1 MKHSVLKKTAAL
13 FAALTVLTLT
23 GCAGGAVQSST
34 PQPEAPAV
42 TGNVTVTVFDVG
54 KADAMVIQTENSVT
68 VIDAANKGDGKC
80 IDKFLTKQGID
91 TVDLMIITHFDKDHV
106 GGASRVINK
115 MNVKEVLVPNYESE
129 LEEYKNF
136 VEKVEETETP
146 VTKLDFGASYDWTPD
161 DIACTVY
168 ASERDNYGR
177 DEENDFSLV
186 MYMQHGENK
195 FLFAGDAEDPR
206 QQEIMALGLGK
217 VDFMKF
223 PYHGNYLSTTEQFLD
238 TFDPKYT
245 VVCCSEKEYAD
256 PNTVE
261 TLEKRKIETYYTC
274 DGNVTVVS
282 DGKALTCTQEAP
294 AK

>member
-1 MKHSVLKKTAAL
+1 MKHTILKKTAAL
-13 FAALTVLTLT
+13 FSALAVLSLS
-23 GCAGGAVQSST
+23 GCAGGTEPTGSSV
-34 PQPEAPAV
+34 PDAPAV
-42 TGNVTVTVFDVG
+42 TGDVTITAFNVG
-54 KADAMVIQTENSVT
+54 KADALVIQTANTVT
-68 VIDAANKGDGKC
+68 VIDAGNKGDGKY

-115 MNVKEVLVPNYESE
+115 LTVNEVIVPNYESE
-129 LEEYKNF
+129 IDEYKSF
-136 VEKVEETETP
+136 IEKAEETETK
-146 VTKLDFGASYDWTPD
+146 VTPLDFGSKYEWNPD
-161 DIACTVY
+161 DAVCTLY
-168 ASERDNYGR
+168 AAEKDNYGR

-186 MYMQHGENK
+186 LYMQHGENT

-206 QQEIMALGLGK
+206 QQEIMKLGLGK
-217 VDFMKF
+217 VDFLKF
-223 PYHGNYLSTTEQFLD
+223 PYHGNYLPTTEAFLD
-238 TFDPKYT
+238 AFAPKYT

-282 DGKALTCTQEAP
+282 DGKSLTCTQEA
-294 AK
+294 AE

>member
-1 MKHSVLKKTAAL
+1 MKHSILKKTAAL

-68 VIDAANKGDGKC
+68 VIDAGNKGDGKY
-80 IDKFLTKQGID
+80 IDKFLTNQGID
-91 TVDLMIITHFDKDHV
+91 TVDLLLITHFDKDHV

-115 MNVKEVLVPNYESE
+115 LNVKQVLVPNYESGID
-129 LEEYKNF
+129 EYTSF
-136 VEKVEETETP
+136 VEKIEETETP
-146 VTKLDFGASYDWTPD
+146 VTKLDFGASYDWAPD
-161 DIACTVY
+161 DIVCTVY

-186 MYMQHGENK
+186 MYMQHGENT
-195 FLFAGDAEDPR
+195 FLFTGDAEDPR

-217 VDFMKF
+217 VDFLKF

-261 TLEKRKIETYYTC
+261 TLEKRKIEAYYTC

-282 DGKALTCTQEAP
+282 DGKTLTCSQTA
-294 AK
+294 AG

>member
-1 MKHSVLKKTAAL
+1 MKHSILKKTAAL

-42 TGNVTVTVFDVG
+42 TGNVTVTAFNVG
-54 KADAMVIQTENSVT
+54 KADALVIQTENSVT
-68 VIDAANKGDGKC
+68 VIDAGNKGDGKY
-80 IDKFLTKQGID
+80 IDKFLTNQGID
-91 TVDLMIITHFDKDHV
+91 TVDLLLITHFDKDHV

-115 MNVKEVLVPNYESE
+115 LNVKQVLVPNYESGID
-129 LEEYKNF
+129 EYTSF
-136 VEKVEETETP
+136 VEKIEETETP
-146 VTKLDFGASYDWTPD
+146 VTKLDFGASYDWAPD

-186 MYMQHGENK
+186 MYMQHGENT
-195 FLFAGDAEDPR
+195 FLFTGDAEDPR

-217 VDFMKF
+217 VDFLKF

-261 TLEKRKIETYYTC
+261 TLEKRKIEAYYTC

-282 DGKALTCTQEAP
+282 DGKTLTCSQTA
-294 AK
+294 AG